1 MNSKIRALFFICLG
15 LLFGMSGM
23 YVYKNFISDG
33 PSDSLPSPVAE
44 YSKAAGQPAASFQQP
59 ADRLTE
65 AKTVIAYVQQNRK
78 LPEYYITKSEAR
90 KQGWNPSKGNLC
102 EVLPGKAIG
111 GDRFRNREGKL
122 PANEDY
128 FEADV
133 NYHCGTRNA
142 DRIIYTKTGTVYLT
156 KDHYKSFEK
165 Q

>member
-33 PSDSLPSPVAE
+33 PLASPQNAVVE
-44 YSKAAGQPAASFQQP
+44 YGKTYGPETSFQQSI
-59 ADRLTE
+59 DQLTE
-65 AKTVIAYVQQNRK
+65 ARTVITYVQQNHK

-111 GDRFRNREGKL
+111 GDAFGNRERILPDGKK
-122 PANEDY
+122 Y

-133 NYHCGTRNA
+133 NYHCGNRKA
-142 DRIIYTKTGTVYLT
+142 DRIVFTKDGEVYLT
-156 KDHYKSFEK
+156 KNHYKSFEK

>member
-33 PSDSLPSPVAE
+33 PLASPQNAVVD
-44 YSKAAGQPAASFQQP
+44 YSKTDGPETSFQQP
-59 ADRLTE
+59 VDQLTE
-65 AKTVIAYVQQNRK
+65 ASTVITYVQQNHK

-102 EVLPGKAIG
+102 KVLPGKAIG

-133 NYHCGTRNA
+133 NYHCGTRNT
-142 DRIIYTKTGTVYLT
+142 DRIIYTKTGTVYFT